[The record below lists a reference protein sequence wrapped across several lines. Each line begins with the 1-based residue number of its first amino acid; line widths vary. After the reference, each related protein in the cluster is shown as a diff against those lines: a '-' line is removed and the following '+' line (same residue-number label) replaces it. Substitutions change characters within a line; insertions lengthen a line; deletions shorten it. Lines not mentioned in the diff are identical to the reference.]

1 MTRAMLIG
9 CLSIVHFTSPTWA
22 QDSLPPLLR
31 GVRIEQHLNEQVPV
45 DLGFRDE
52 SGQPVHLA
60 DFFQDKPVI
69 LVLAYYR
76 CPRLCSEVLN
86 GLLDGLRAVPLN
98 AGAKFNVVVVSFDP
112 REGADLAA
120 AKKRN
125 YIENYGRPGTDDGW
139 HFLTGDQE
147 SIDRLTEAVGF
158 YYNYDP
164 KSDQFAHASGITVL
178 TPQGKIARYFF
189 GIKFSPR
196 DLRLGLVEASE
207 EKIGSPVDQLL
218 LFCFHYDP
226 ASGQYAPAVLNL
238 VRLAGVLTVLGLSL
252 FLALMWRR
260 ERRKTAE
267 TNVVTLSAAKGLA
280 WGGRPDSSLRS
291 E

>member
-1 MTRAMLIG
+1 MTRAMLIA
-9 CLSIVHFTSPTWA
+9 CLCIVHFTSPTWA

-31 GVRIEQHLNEQVPV
+31 GVRIEQNLNEQVPV

-60 DFFQDKPVI
+60 DLFQEKPVI

-76 CPRLCSEVLN
+76 CPRLCTEVLN

-98 AGAKFNVVVVSFDP
+98 AGEKFNVVVVSFDP

-125 YIENYGRPGTDDGW
+125 YVDSYGREGAEDGW

-147 SIDRLTEAVGF
+147 NIDRLTEAVGF
-158 YYNYDP
+158 YYSYDP

-207 EKIGSPVDQLL
+207 GKIGSPVDQLL

-226 ASGQYAPAVLNL
+226 GSGQYAPAVLNL
-238 VRLAGVLTVLGLSL
+238 VRLAGVLTVLGLGL

-260 ERRKTAE
+260 ERHRPLS
-267 TNVVTLSAAKGLA
+267 VVSCQLLVANH
-280 WGGRPDSSLRS
+280 GGH
-291 E
+291 EEHM